1 MWRAAPE
8 SRPNHPVFVRP
19 LGLTELAFYWT
30 ATRRGSGDIYMSLEV
45 GATDNSLPS
54 DAKFTET
61 WCSIRRRFPLLA
73 AQVRVV
79 DGKECFVVQESY
91 LSHVRA
97 GELTLITI
105 ASSEVQNF
113 IHDLLDGSR
122 PLSDEL
128 LARVYIIRHPDCS
141 NKLHILFV
149 ATHMIADHKSSATLS
164 RVFLDVLS
172 SGRDLP
178 HLPLADRLA
187 MVPARE
193 ALWPHNGMTAARRH
207 WRKAIGFAVFSGGN
221 SFPRKEP
228 AALVRSRMLATA
240 IPPDISKTILATCRA
255 QGITFGN
262 AFSILTHIAMSRVL
276 HRLYLRGLISE
287 EDWQYCRMQPT
298 YINSPLDLR
307 SYLDPVWYRNG
318 GGGELLLS
326 SSSLR
331 LSLPFMP
338 ISLQTPANRSEPPP
352 FRDMLSLARF
362 HLRCKVMKSQT
373 QKLFR
378 HPLFLET
385 TIGSSLALLEQAKSA
400 TDRDAKSGEEL
411 GCRAYSSSSGVVAAY
426 TITNLGVIDNIFPTS
441 YPLDSEHPLSP
452 WSPATHPAKAGFL
465 TSSTPTPTR
474 NGGDRPS
481 GAYCLHVDD
490 WQTYLQC
497 RPGEL
502 YIASSIFQEQLTM
515 TMRFDATIYDGEM
528 VREWLEEVKAAC
540 IWYLGYAQSGA
551 LPTPQSRCKVTL
563 LHTTPATT

>member
-8 SRPNHPVFVRP
+8 SRLNHPVFVRP

-30 ATRRGSGDIYMSLEV
+30 ATRRGSSDIYTSLEV

-79 DGKECFVVQESY
+79 DRKECFVVQESY

-97 GELTLITI
+97 GEVTFVTI
-105 ASSEVQNF
+105 ASSEVQSF

-149 ATHMIADHKSSATLS
+149 AAHMITDHKSSVALA

-172 SGRDLP
+172 SGCDLP

-193 ALWPHNGMTAARRH
+193 VLWPRNGMTAARRH
-207 WRKAIGFAVFSGGN
+207 WRKAIGFAIFSVRLSKFRGGN

-228 AALVRSRMLATA
+228 AAPVRSRMLATA
-240 IPPDISKTILATCRA
+240 IPPDISKTIRATCRA

-262 AFSILTHIAMSRVL
+262 AFSILTHIAMSRVR

-287 EDWQYCRMQPT
+287 EEWRYCRTQPT

-331 LSLPFMP
+331 FSLPFMP
-338 ISLQTPANRSEPPP
+338 ISPQTPLNGSEPPP

-362 HLRCKVMKSQT
+362 HLRCKVMQSQA

-400 TDRDAKSGEEL
+400 AGRDAESGQEL
-411 GCRAYSSSSGVVAAY
+411 GCRAYSSSGGPVVAAY
-426 TITNLGVIDNIFPTS
+426 IVTNLGVVSFPT
-441 YPLDSEHPLSP
+441 P
-452 WSPATHPAKAGFL
+452 
-465 TSSTPTPTR
+465 STPTPTPTR
-474 NGGDRPS
+474 IGHRPS
-481 GAYCLHVDD
+481 SAYCLHVNDR
-490 WQTYLQC
+490 QTYLQC

-515 TMRFDATIYDGEM
+515 SVRFDTTAYDGEM

-540 IWYLGYAQSGA
+540 IWYLGCAHSEA
-551 LPTPQSRCKVTL
+551 LPTPQSRL
-563 LHTTPATT
+563 

>member
-8 SRPNHPVFVRP
+8 SRLNHPVFVRP

-30 ATRRGSGDIYMSLEV
+30 ATRRGSSDIYTSLEV
-45 GATDNSLPS
+45 GATDNALPS

-79 DGKECFVVQESY
+79 DRKECFVVQESY

-97 GELTLITI
+97 GEVTFITI
-105 ASSEVQNF
+105 ASSEVQSF
-113 IHDLLDGSR
+113 IHDLLDASR

-149 ATHMIADHKSSATLS
+149 AAHMIADHKSSVTLA

-207 WRKAIGFAVFSGGN
+207 WRKAIGFVIFSVRLSKFRGGN

-228 AALVRSRMLATA
+228 AASVRSRMVITA

-262 AFSILTHIAMSRVL
+262 AFSILTHTAMSCVL

-287 EDWQYCRMQPT
+287 EEWQYCQMQPT

-326 SSSLR
+326 SSSFR
-331 LSLPFMP
+331 FSLPFMP
-338 ISLQTPANRSEPPP
+338 ISPRTPPNGSKPPP

-362 HLRCKVMKSQT
+362 HLRCKVMQSQT

-400 TDRDAKSGEEL
+400 AGRDAESGQEL
-411 GCRAYSSSSGVVAAY
+411 GCRAYSNSSGVVAAY
-426 TITNLGVIDNIFPTS
+426 IVTNLGVVSETNNIALCFPT
-441 YPLDSEHPLSP
+441 P
-452 WSPATHPAKAGFL
+452 
-465 TSSTPTPTR
+465 STPTPTR

-502 YIASSIFQEQLTM
+502 YIAASIFQEQLTM
-515 TMRFDATIYDGEM
+515 NVRFDATTYDGGM
-528 VREWLEEVKAAC
+528 AREWLEEVKAAC
-540 IWYLGYAQSGA
+540 IWYLGCAHSEM
-551 LPTPQSRCKVTL
+551 LPTPRSRL
-563 LHTTPATT
+563 